1 MINWAHKIITHS
13 QMSPKIKAQSRQ
25 LDHWKS
31 IKIQTLE
38 TQVNLRTSNITQ
50 KIWNVQWLKRL
61 VNH

>member
-25 LDHWKS
+25 LDQWKS
-31 IKIQTLE
+31 IKIQILE

-50 KIWNVQWLKRL
+50 KIWNVQWLKR
-61 VNH
+61 

>member
-1 MINWAHKIITHS
+1 MINWAHKITTHS

-25 LDHWKS
+25 LDQWKS

>member
-25 LDHWKS
+25 LDQWKS
-31 IKIQTLE
+31 IEIQILE

-50 KIWNVQWLKRL
+50 KIWNVQWLKR
-61 VNH
+61 